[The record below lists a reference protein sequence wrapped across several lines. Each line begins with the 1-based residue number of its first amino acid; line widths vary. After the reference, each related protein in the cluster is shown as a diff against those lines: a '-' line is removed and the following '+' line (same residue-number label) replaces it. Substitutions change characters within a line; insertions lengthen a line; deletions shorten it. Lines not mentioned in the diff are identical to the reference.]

1 MIMRIATTAM
11 AVATTV
17 AAAGI
22 GLSSQAEAARGDGG
36 GGTSRSCLSSAA
48 RGLLNR
54 IEAKFGAMRIVS
66 TCRPGATI
74 AGSGRPSRH
83 ASGNAIDFEAGN
95 RKGEVVRWLAANHSS
110 GGTMTYSDSSHIHVD
125 IGSHFVS
132 LAGGSRY
139 ASNDRGSG
147 RSRNRSSRG
156 NGDEPRAARDSG
168 GDGVRRT
175 AQWQETSSYMGLGA
189 SVRADSR

>member
-36 GGTSRSCLSSAA
+36 GGTSRSCLTSAA

-110 GGTMTYSDSSHIHVD
+110 GGTMTYSELEPYPRRHR
-125 IGSHFVS
+125 
-132 LAGGSRY
+132 LAFRV
-139 ASNDRGSG
+139 
-147 RSRNRSSRG
+147 
-156 NGDEPRAARDSG
+156 PR
-168 GDGVRRT
+168 RRLPLR
-175 AQWQETSSYMGLGA
+175 QQ
-189 SVRADSR
+189 